1 MGYTQE
7 EFAERIH
14 ISLGHLKY
22 ILSGNRRFSLD
33 TLVEISC
40 VIDYLLLGQNRRQ
53 VEVRNKLLN
62 VIGELSSIAKEL

>member
-1 MGYTQE
+1 M
-7 EFAERIH
+7 
-14 ISLGHLKY
+14 
-22 ILSGNRRFSLD
+22 SGNRRFSLD

-40 VIDYLLLGQNRRQ
+40 VLDVSIDYLLLGQNRRQ